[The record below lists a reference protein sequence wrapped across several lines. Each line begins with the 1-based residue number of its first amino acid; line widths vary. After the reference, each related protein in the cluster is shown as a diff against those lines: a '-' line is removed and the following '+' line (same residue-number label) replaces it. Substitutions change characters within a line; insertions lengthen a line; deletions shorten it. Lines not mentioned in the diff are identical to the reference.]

1 MKKIF
6 RLFLQGLLY
15 IGPIG
20 LTLYVIYFVFSFTDG
35 LLKDYLQE
43 WLGVHIPG
51 LGLLVILFFI
61 VFVGWFGQTLIAR
74 PFGRLITGIIK
85 KTPVIRDVY
94 TTLKDLFG
102 ALVGKDKKFSNPV
115 LVRVNPLSDL
125 EKIGFLT
132 QEDLGSLGIKDKVAV
147 YFPHSYNFSG
157 ELFIVP
163 SENVRPLDIPSG
175 EAMKFV
181 ASGGMVGLN

>member
-15 IGPIG
+15 ISPIG
-20 LTLYVIYFVFSFTDG
+20 ITLYVIYFVFDFLDG
-35 LLKDYLQE
+35 LLKDYLLS
-43 WLGVHIPG
+43 WLGVNIPG
-51 LGLLVILFFI
+51 LGVIVILLFI
-61 VFVGWFGQTLIAR
+61 TFVGWFGQTLIAR
-74 PFGRLITGIIK
+74 PLGRLLTGIIQR
-85 KTPVIRDVY
+85 TPVIRDVY
-94 TTLKDLFG
+94 NTLKDLFS

-115 LVRVNPLSDL
+115 LVKVNTISEL

-132 QEDLGSLGIKDKVAV
+132 QEDLNSLGIKDKVAV

-163 SENVRPLDIPSG
+163 SEHVRPLDLPAG

-181 ASGGMVGLN
+181 ASGGMVGIN